1 MPEPCLAR
9 FLWPL
14 QRGFVYAN
22 QTPLV
27 VENTQVR
34 VMIKMIKKRVML
46 MIIVIVVLMIVNDG
60 SDGWQ

>member
-34 VMIKMIKKRVML
+34 VMIKMIKRVM